1 MSQSFSE
8 TMERL
13 AASVKVS
20 EKGKAKKTFS
30 QSDFEKLFL
39 AFLNENDYTT
49 EVVKS
54 KGGELVKI
62 PIQPVKEFRRTFY
75 EVLLDYGVDK
85 EQAQSMLD
93 GSYQFRKVHGAY
105 EFVSEVLTSYLES
118 KTFAFIP
125 KEDLTAVLSIGPV
138 EEVIKEFRVPTAEGE
153 APRTVKKKVLK
164 HRKMKV
170 KSGAPAWSKIQ
181 ID

>member
-1 MSQSFSE
+1 MSQSFAE

-13 AASVKVS
+13 AATVKES
-20 EKGKAKKTFS
+20 EKGKKKKTFS

-54 KGGELVKI
+54 KGGELVKL
-62 PIQPVKEFRRTFY
+62 PIQPVNEFRRTFHA
-75 EVLLDYGVDK
+75 VLLDYGVDK

-93 GSYQFRKVHGAY
+93 GSYQFRKVYGAY

-118 KTFAFIP
+118 KTFTFIP
-125 KEDLTAVLSIGPV
+125 KEDFRAVLSID
-138 EEVIKEFRVPTAEGE
+138 EIDEVTKEFRVPTGEGE
-153 APRTVKKKVLK
+153 EPRSVKKKVKK
-164 HRKMKV
+164 HKKMKV
-170 KSGAPAWSKIQ
+170 KSGAPSWSKIQ